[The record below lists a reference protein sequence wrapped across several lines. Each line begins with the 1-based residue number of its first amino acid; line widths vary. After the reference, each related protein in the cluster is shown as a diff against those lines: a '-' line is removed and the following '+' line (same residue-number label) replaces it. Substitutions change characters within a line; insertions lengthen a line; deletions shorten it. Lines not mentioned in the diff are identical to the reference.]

1 MTDVYTSMNDK
12 KDLSKEKLL
21 KQFQVNKNLMNQV
34 NKQCIF
40 MHCLPAN
47 VGSEVTEDVL
57 NGKQSIILKQ
67 AKNKIYAQKAI
78 LKWLKI

>member
-1 MTDVYTSMNDK
+1 MRLTK
-12 KDLSKEKLL
+12 KNNFIALL
-21 KQFQVNKNLMNQV
+21 PVN
-34 NKQCIF
+34 I
-40 MHCLPAN
+40 
-47 VGSEVTEDVL
+47 GSEVTEDVL